1 MRSPLASPF
10 RGGWRNLTP
19 MRGRGRGGANPW
31 TPAMLPP
38 YAWYDAELG
47 QPKNVGYVELSGV
60 SGDYISTPD
69 SAALSFSN
77 DIEVVMRV
85 RVTDWS
91 TGSGQTLCGK
101 YVSTGNQRSWRF
113 YVSSTGSI
121 GLSVSQDGTSSVTT
135 VTVTPTVAL
144 ADDAWVWLRMRL
156 DLSNGTNSVGTLE
169 TAADTGDNVEPA
181 SWTANGTNTGTTI
194 ATVFDSTAAL
204 EIGAFA
210 AGTLERLAGR
220 VGRCIVRSGFAG
232 TVVADF
238 NADDCYGDGYTHTD
252 GYRWTLGIPKVY
264 DRSGNNHPPA
274 VFGAGSNQPTWL
286 PWDGI
291 PSVYLPGASGNYV
304 SCPDAAALDITGDL
318 DIAVWAT
325 LDSWA
330 SGGNQA
336 LAGKW
341 LSTGNQLSYQLRV
354 NSTGNVLMLISTTGL
369 GGGAVVTWT
378 SSVALN
384 LSAGTQRWVR
394 GTLDVNNGAGGS
406 TAKFYTSTDGA
417 TWTQLG
423 ADVTGAVAAP
433 FAGSAALELGSE
445 SAGTASLVAGRVH
458 RAIVRSGID
467 GTTVADF
474 DAGLCG
480 QSGYTDA
487 YSNVWTVNRATSGRK
502 AVVQSPVA
510 NSARS
515 LILHGTDDVITVP
528 AAAVPPMLAASNFEV
543 NVVGRQWATTVVN
556 GRWFDCRAASPFPG
570 AVLSMSTGTL
580 FSATLTDGTNSAG
593 PTSVN
598 LTYGQRAIA
607 TMYATDAG
615 QTFGIAHNA
624 ETPSTASAAAVG
636 ARTGSDGTIART
648 APAASGYQDLEF
660 EALVTRS
667 NAGTVAD
674 RAQLVSYYRGGL

>member
-47 QPKNVGYVELSGV
+47 QPKNVGYVELDGA
-60 SGDYISTPD
+60 SGDNIQTPD

-210 AGTLERLAGR
+210 AGTLERLAGS
-220 VGRCIVRSGFAG
+220 VGRCIVRNGFGG
-232 TVVADF
+232 TTVADF
-238 NADDCYGDGYTHTD
+238 NADDCYGDGYWHTD
-252 GYRWTLGIPKVY
+252 GYRWTLGLPKIY

-274 VFGAGSNQPTWL
+274 VFGSGSNQPTWL
-286 PWDGI
+286 PWTGI
-291 PSVYLPGASGNYV
+291 SSLSSPLGNYV
-304 SCPDAAALDITGDL
+304 TWVGGDVPARFPGDWSVTWRGVRIVADGSFRGIVRRTTGGPNGWELRWNTAGDLEMVIGDGVSYFAGAISSAGSVPAGSWGWFRIEFVKNEGGVSKFKAWFAPDASVEPAVFTSLGVYSFASVVSIDYTASAAVVLQANTTAIPLSCLILRDAGAAVATFDAALCTQTGIAADAQGNTWLIT
-318 DIAVWAT
+318 
-325 LDSWA
+325 
-330 SGGNQA
+330 
-336 LAGKW
+336 
-341 LSTGNQLSYQLRV
+341 
-354 NSTGNVLMLISTTGL
+354 
-369 GGGAVVTWT
+369 
-378 SSVALN
+378 
-384 LSAGTQRWVR
+384 
-394 GTLDVNNGAGGS
+394 
-406 TAKFYTSTDGA
+406 
-417 TWTQLG
+417 
-423 ADVTGAVAAP
+423 
-433 FAGSAALELGSE
+433 
-445 SAGTASLVAGRVH
+445 
-458 RAIVRSGID
+458 RS
-467 GTTVADF
+467 
-474 DAGLCG
+474 
-480 QSGYTDA
+480 
-487 YSNVWTVNRATSGRK
+487 TSGRK
-502 AVVQSPVA
+502 TVVQSPVA

-515 LILHGTDDVITVP
+515 VILLGTDDSETLNAGVMPPMTATTPASVLAVHRTWGTIASNSTILDTRATNAVVPGLSLRFSGETAFAVLVDSASSITTTTV
-528 AAAVPPMLAASNFEV
+528 AAAYGAKH
-543 NVVGRQWATTVVN
+543 VV
-556 GRWFDCRAASPFPG
+556 G
-570 AVLSMSTGTL
+570 AVL
-580 FSATLTDGTNSAG
+580 
-593 PTSVN
+593 
-598 LTYGQRAIA
+598 
-607 TMYATDAG
+607 DAANIYPVVDTTIG
-615 QTFGIAHNA
+615 
-624 ETPSTASAAAVG
+624 TASA
-636 ARTGSDGTIART
+636 RTGNDETGTSTTLLNVRPGPVGYLDSEFFGVIAVSRALT
-648 APAASGYQDLEF
+648 ATELGLISA
-660 EALVTRS
+660 
-667 NAGTVAD
+667 
-674 RAQLVSYYRGGL
+674 YYGGGL